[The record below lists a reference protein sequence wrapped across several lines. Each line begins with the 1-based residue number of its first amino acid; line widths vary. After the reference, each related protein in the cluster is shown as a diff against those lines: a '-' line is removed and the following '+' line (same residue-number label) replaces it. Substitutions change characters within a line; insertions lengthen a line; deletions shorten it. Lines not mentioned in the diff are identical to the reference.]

1 MLDINLNIYTD
12 FSFVVNIRLCLI
24 LGSIPYACSVGN
36 FILLIIL
43 SVTNKYILV
52 IGIRLKKKLHFCDV
66 CLWWPTY
73 EVLDHVRMP
82 AVKCKSGVMTK
93 AKSLYTLNAIK
104 VPCANYSDAS

>member
-52 IGIRLKKKLHFCDV
+52 IGIRLKNKLHFCDV
-66 CLWWPTY
+66 GFGGRIKKFWTMLECLL
-73 EVLDHVRMP
+73 VN
-82 AVKCKSGVMTK
+82 
-93 AKSLYTLNAIK
+93 AK
-104 VPCANYSDAS
+104 VV